1 MASRVAKEFK
11 TIGPYGIENFQENL
25 NTAWNYTLVSSLPP
39 KIKIVTVLVKITN
52 NYNIGQKIVDKF
64 RKLILWNV
72 LQLLFR
78 DFLAQITKLAKHF
91 RDFLKV
97 S

>member
-39 KIKIVTVLVKITN
+39 KIKIVTVLVKIT
-52 NYNIGQKIVDKF
+52 ITTMLDK
-64 RKLILWNV
+64 KL
-72 LQLLFR
+72 
-78 DFLAQITKLAKHF
+78 
-91 RDFLKV
+91 
-97 S
+97 